1 MDNVQVNSYLA
12 GTLLLSSTSEAYI
25 FIPGLLCALLFRG
38 ILQKFDNQISLVMIK
53 DMNKEKLLSYSV
65 IFFFSWKSA

>member
-12 GTLLLSSTSEAYI
+12 GTLLLGSSEAYI

-38 ILQKFDNQISLVMIK
+38 ILQQKIDNQISLVMTK

>member
-12 GTLLLSSTSEAYI
+12 GTPLLGSSEAYI

-38 ILQKFDNQISLVMIK
+38 ILQKIDNQISLVMTK